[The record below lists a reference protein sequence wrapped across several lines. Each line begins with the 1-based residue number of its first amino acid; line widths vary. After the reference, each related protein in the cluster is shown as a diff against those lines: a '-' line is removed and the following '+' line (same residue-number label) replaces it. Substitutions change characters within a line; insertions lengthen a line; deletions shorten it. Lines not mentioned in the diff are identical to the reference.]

1 MVTWGSLW
9 VHRYHLET
17 IYLYRVAPCLNEM
30 AQETE
35 KSTQKFEISVP
46 ASFLETLDKYVD
58 AAQFASR
65 NELIRA
71 SCRFYMEKH
80 KLPFVAFPKK

>member
-1 MVTWGSLW
+1 MG
-9 VHRYHLET
+9 E
-17 IYLYRVAPCLNEM
+17 
-30 AQETE
+30 ETE
-35 KSTQKFEISVP
+35 KSSQQIEISIP
-46 ASFLETLDKYVD
+46 TSFLDTIDQYVD

-80 KLPFVAFPKK
+80 KVPFVVFPKK